1 MSGRLAGR
9 TVVVT
14 GAGSGI
20 GAGSAAAMAAE
31 GATVACAD
39 IDLARADATAK
50 EINGAG
56 GGGSAFAVH
65 LDVTDKESN
74 DAAAA
79 AIVERAGALHAA
91 HLNAGVATVGS
102 VLDITLDEWDR
113 ANDINL
119 RGVLLGM
126 QAFGRAIRESGG
138 GSIVVTS
145 SGAGLMGGPN
155 MGTYCATKFG
165 VIGLVKCAAADLA
178 GDRIRVNAV
187 CPGVIDTPI
196 LGPIHGNQ
204 DMLAMIGTAH
214 PIGRVGQPEEVGRLV
229 AFLASDDASF
239 ITGAAIPVDGGITSV
254 LGGGRPR

>member
-1 MSGRLAGR
+1 MSGRLDGKVA
-9 TVVVT
+9 VVT

-20 GAGSAAAMAAE
+20 GAGSARALAAE

-39 IDLARADATAK
+39 IDLARAEATAK
-50 EINGAG
+50 ELG
-56 GGGSAFAVH
+56 GDAFALH

-79 AIVERAGALHAA
+79 EIVERCGALHAA
-91 HLNAGVATVGS
+91 HVNAGVASVGD

-113 ANDINL
+113 CNDVNL
-119 RGVLLGM
+119 RGALLSL
-126 QAFGRAIRESGG
+126 QAFGRAMRDGGG

-145 SGAGLMGGPN
+145 SGAGLNGGQS

-178 GDRIRVNAV
+178 ASNIRVNAV

-196 LGPIHGNQ
+196 LGPAHGNQ
-204 DMLAMIGTAH
+204 DVLAMFGTAH
-214 PIGRVGQPEEVGRLV
+214 PLGRVGRPEEVGRLV

-239 ITGAAIPVDGGITSV
+239 ITGAAIPVDGGITATIGSP
-254 LGGGRPR
+254 RPR